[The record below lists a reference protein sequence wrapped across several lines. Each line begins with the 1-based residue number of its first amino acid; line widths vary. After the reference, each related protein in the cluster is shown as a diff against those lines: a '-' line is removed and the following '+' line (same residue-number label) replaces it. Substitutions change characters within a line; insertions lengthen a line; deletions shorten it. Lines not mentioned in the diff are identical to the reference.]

1 MVQQKATV
9 MIFKIGLFLKVKFW
23 TIGIVYK
30 TVTKA
35 VIVTII
41 CFEIDRLKNK
51 QSAMIS
57 ANDAFKKIFLTK
69 KILACFLI
77 LATHKI

>member
-9 MIFKIGLFLKVKFW
+9 MIFKIGLFLRVKFW
-23 TIGIVYK
+23 IIGIVYK

-41 CFEIDRLKNK
+41 CFEIDKLKNK
-51 QSAMIS
+51 
-57 ANDAFKKIFLTK
+57 
-69 KILACFLI
+69 
-77 LATHKI
+77 